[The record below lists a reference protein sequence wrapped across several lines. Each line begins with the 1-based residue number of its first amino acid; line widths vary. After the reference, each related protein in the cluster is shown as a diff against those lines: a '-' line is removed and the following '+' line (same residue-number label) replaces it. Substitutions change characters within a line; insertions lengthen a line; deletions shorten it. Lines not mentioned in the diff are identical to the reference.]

1 MIIRRFHSREMFR
14 EILCSGNILG
24 KISQEFRKHVLPAI
38 RRSFRAWSLS
48 FFFSRRRC
56 DSGNGRNSASS
67 ANYIVRTIGR
77 IGFAT
82 DSQHMRRT
90 REKCHAA
97 SVVAARAWQC
107 ALSRRESSPGVL
119 RLCIIDPTHG
129 RHNVRGHVSRALTS
143 NWRNKPPR
151 KTAAARV
158 LSFRYTLRGNLHTLR
173 YVIATLYVRTL
184 TFVAVHYN
192 VQSSYFHSYRDFLMF
207 RNVV

>member
-1 MIIRRFHSREMFR
+1 M
-14 EILCSGNILG
+14 LWKYPWKN
-24 KISQEFRKHVLPAI
+24 
-38 RRSFRAWSLS
+38 
-48 FFFSRRRC
+48 FSRVSQACITSDSPIFSSLITLFLFLSPEMRLA
-56 DSGNGRNSASS
+56 DNSGNGRNSALS

-158 LSFRYTLRGNLHTLR
+158 LSFCYTLRGNLHTLH

-192 VQSSYFHSYRDFLMF
+192 VQSSCFHSYRDFLMF

>member
-1 MIIRRFHSREMFR
+1 MRLADNSR
-14 EILCSGNILG
+14 N
-24 KISQEFRKHVLPAI
+24 K
-38 RRSFRAWSLS
+38 
-48 FFFSRRRC
+48 
-56 DSGNGRNSASS
+56 RNSASS

-90 REKCHAA
+90 RGKCHAA

-119 RLCIIDPTHG
+119 RLCIIDPTHS
-129 RHNVRGHVSRALTS
+129 RHNARGHVSRALTS

-158 LSFRYTLRGNLHTLR
+158 LPFRYTPRGIYIR
-173 YVIATLYVRTL
+173 YVRAPLYVRTL
-184 TFVAVHYN
+184 TSVAVHYN
-192 VQSSYFHSYRDFLMF
+192 VQNSYFHPYKDFLIF
-207 RNVV
+207 LNVV